1 MIAKESRD
9 DEFDGWLAIAAI
21 RERGRRENEKAA
33 AVPRIAID
41 EFGDGEAVEVYIAGR
56 LAEAQLIE
64 ELFNGCDVE
73 YAVEVQSYLGGTVF
87 EISEYAGAAFYV
99 SVEQAEFC
107 RRILRE
113 AGFEAGMI
121 D

>member
-1 MIAKESRD
+1 M
-9 DEFDGWLAIAAI
+9 
-21 RERGRRENEKAA
+21 
-33 AVPRIAID
+33 PRIAID
-41 EFGDGEAVEVYIAGR
+41 EFGDGEAVEVYIAAR

-64 ELFNGCDVE
+64 EVFDGRDVE

-87 EISEYAGAAFYV
+87 GISEYAGAAFYV
-99 SVEQAEFC
+99 SVEQAELC

>member
-1 MIAKESRD
+1 MSR
-9 DEFDGWLAIAAI
+9 
-21 RERGRRENEKAA
+21 
-33 AVPRIAID
+33 VAID
-41 EFGDGEAVEVYIAGR
+41 EFSGGEVIEVYVAGR

-64 ELFNGCDVE
+64 ELFNGHTVE
-73 YAVEVQSYLGGTVF
+73 YVVNLESYLAGTVF
-87 EISEYAGAAFYV
+87 GVSEYAGAAFYV
-99 SVEQAEFC
+99 SVEQAKFC

>member
-1 MIAKESRD
+1 
-9 DEFDGWLAIAAI
+9 
-21 RERGRRENEKAA
+21 
-33 AVPRIAID
+33 VPRIAIE

-64 ELFNGCDVE
+64 ELFNSRDVD
-73 YAVEVQSYLGGTVF
+73 YAVEVESYLAGSVF
-87 EISEYAGAAFYV
+87 GVSEYAGAAFYV

-107 RRILRE
+107 CGILRE
-113 AGFEAGMI
+113 AGFKAGLI

>member
-1 MIAKESRD
+1 MSR
-9 DEFDGWLAIAAI
+9 
-21 RERGRRENEKAA
+21 
-33 AVPRIAID
+33 VAID
-41 EFGDGEAVEVYIAGR
+41 EFSGGEVIEVYVAGR

-64 ELFNGCDVE
+64 ELFNGHTVE
-73 YAVEVQSYLGGTVF
+73 YVVNLEAYLAGTVF
-87 EISEYAGAAFYV
+87 GVSEYAGVAFYV
-99 SVEQAEFC
+99 SVEHAEFC

>member
-1 MIAKESRD
+1 
-9 DEFDGWLAIAAI
+9 
-21 RERGRRENEKAA
+21 
-33 AVPRIAID
+33 VPRIAIE

-64 ELFNGCDVE
+64 ELFNSRDVD
-73 YAVEVQSYLGGTVF
+73 YAVEVESYLAGSVF
-87 EISEYAGAAFYV
+87 GVSEYAGAAFYV

-107 RRILRE
+107 RGILRE
-113 AGFEAGMI
+113 AGFKAGLI

>member
-1 MIAKESRD
+1 
-9 DEFDGWLAIAAI
+9 
-21 RERGRRENEKAA
+21 
-33 AVPRIAID
+33 VPRIAID
-41 EFGDGEAVEVYIAGR
+41 EFGDGEAVEVYMAGR

-64 ELFNGCDVE
+64 ELFNSRDVE
-73 YAVEVQSYLGGTVF
+73 YAVEVESYLGGSLF
-87 EISEYAGAAFYV
+87 GISEYSGAAFYV

-107 RRILRE
+107 RTILRE

>member
-1 MIAKESRD
+1 MSR
-9 DEFDGWLAIAAI
+9 
-21 RERGRRENEKAA
+21 
-33 AVPRIAID
+33 VAID
-41 EFGDGEAVEVYIAGR
+41 EFSGGEAIEVYIAGR

-64 ELFNGCDVE
+64 ELFNGHTVE
-73 YAVEVQSYLGGTVF
+73 YAVNLESYLAGTVF
-87 EISEYAGAAFYV
+87 GVSEYAGAAFYV
-99 SVEQAEFC
+99 SVEHAEFC

>member
-1 MIAKESRD
+1 VA
-9 DEFDGWLAIAAI
+9 
-21 RERGRRENEKAA
+21 
-33 AVPRIAID
+33 RIAID

-64 ELFNGCDVE
+64 ELFNRHDLD
-73 YAVEVQSYLGGTVF
+73 YAVEVESYLGGTVF
-87 EISEYAGAAFYV
+87 GVSEYAGAAFYV
-99 SVEQAEFC
+99 SVERAEFC

-113 AGFEAGMI
+113 AGFKAGLI

>member
-1 MIAKESRD
+1 MYT
-9 DEFDGWLAIAAI
+9 
-21 RERGRRENEKAA
+21 
-33 AVPRIAID
+33 VAID
-41 EFGDGEAVEVYIAGR
+41 GFGDGEAVEVYIAGR

-64 ELFNGCDVE
+64 ELFNGHTVE
-73 YAVEVQSYLGGTVF
+73 YAVNLECYLAGGTVF
-87 EISEYAGAAFYV
+87 GGLRYAGAAFYV
-99 SVEQAEFC
+99 SVDHAEFC

>member
-1 MIAKESRD
+1 MSRV
-9 DEFDGWLAIAAI
+9 AT
-21 RERGRRENEKAA
+21 
-33 AVPRIAID
+33 D

-64 ELFNGCDVE
+64 ELFNGRDVD
-73 YAVEVQSYLGGTVF
+73 YAVEVESYLAGSVF
-87 EISEYAGAAFYV
+87 GVSEYAGAAFYV
-99 SVEQAEFC
+99 SVKQAEFC

-113 AGFEAGMI
+113 AGLQAGMV